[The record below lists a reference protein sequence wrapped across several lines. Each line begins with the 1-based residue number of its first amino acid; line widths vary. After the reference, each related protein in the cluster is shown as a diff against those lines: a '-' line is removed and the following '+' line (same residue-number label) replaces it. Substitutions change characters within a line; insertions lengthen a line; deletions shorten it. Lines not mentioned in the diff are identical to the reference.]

1 MRQRVVYIIHV
12 GLMVYFILSVV
23 FLVLNVLGID

>member
-1 MRQRVVYIIHV
+1 MRQCAVYIIHV

-23 FLVLNVLGID
+23 FLMLNVLGID